1 MLVSSAQCAVNAL
14 RTHNYEPSPELNTA
28 QHTKELLKKV
38 RLIELKTRGL
48 SEHIFS
54 GEYHSAFK
62 GRGMTFSEVREYAP
76 GDEVRT
82 IDWNVTARFGHPF
95 VKVFEEERELTVML
109 VADVS
114 GSGEFGTT
122 DQLKRELITEAC
134 ATIAFSAIKNN
145 DKVGLILFTDTVE
158 KFIPPKKGRTHI
170 LRLVRELLEFRPQSR
185 GTDITA
191 ALRYLNSVIKKR
203 SIAFLLSDMMDEDYE
218 PALKIA
224 NRRHDLV
231 VLRTTDPRES
241 ELPSMGLVQFVD
253 PETGDSRW
261 VNTSSRSV
269 RNAFRAAAL
278 KHQNR
283 TREILRRSGVD
294 HATISTQEGYVRPL
308 MQLLKQREVR

>member
-1 MLVSSAQCAVNAL
+1 MN
-14 RTHNYEPSPELNTA
+14 NA
-28 QHTKELLKKV
+28 QHTKDLLKKV

-62 GRGMTFSEVREYAP
+62 GRGMTFSEVREYTP

-95 VKVFEEERELTVML
+95 VKVFEEERELTAML
-109 VADVS
+109 VADLS

-122 DQLKRELITEAC
+122 GQLKRELITEAC

-158 KFIPPKKGRTHI
+158 KFIPPKKGRSHI

-203 SIAFLLSDMMDEDYE
+203 SITFLLSDMMDTDYE
-218 PALKIA
+218 AAMKIA
-224 NRRHDLV
+224 NRRHDVV
-231 VLRTTDPRES
+231 VLRTTDPREG
-241 ELPSMGLVQFVD
+241 ELPNMGLVQFVD
-253 PETGDSRW
+253 PETGATRW
-261 VNTSSRSV
+261 VNTGSRSI

-294 HATISTQEGYVRPL
+294 HATISTQHGYVRPL

>member
-1 MLVSSAQCAVNAL
+1 M
-14 RTHNYEPSPELNTA
+14 
-28 QHTKELLKKV
+28 

-62 GRGMTFSEVREYAP
+62 GRGMTFSEVREYTP

-114 GSGEFGTT
+114 GSGEFGTAG
-122 DQLKRELITEAC
+122 QLKRELITEAC

-158 KFIPPKKGRTHI
+158 KFIPPKKGRSHI
-170 LRLVRELLEFRPQSR
+170 LRLVRELLEFRASSK

-191 ALRYLNSVIKKR
+191 ALSYLNSVIKKR

-218 PALKIA
+218 PAIKIA

-241 ELPSMGLVQFVD
+241 ELPNVGLVQFVD
-253 PETGDSRW
+253 PETGDHRW
-261 VNTSSRSV
+261 VNTGSRSV

-283 TREILRRSGVD
+283 TRELLRRSGVD
-294 HATISTQEGYVRPL
+294 HATISTLDGYVRPL
-308 MQLLKQREVR
+308 MQLLKQRDVR

>member
-1 MLVSSAQCAVNAL
+1 MTSS
-14 RTHNYEPSPELNTA
+14 A

-109 VADVS
+109 LADLSAS
-114 GSGEFGTT
+114 GDFGSTS
-122 DQLKRELITEAC
+122 QLKRELTTEAC

-145 DKVGLILFTDTVE
+145 DKVGLLLFTDRVE
-158 KFIPPKKGRTHI
+158 KFIPPKKGRAHI
-170 LRLVRELLEFRPQSR
+170 LRIIRELIEFAPQGT
-185 GTDITA
+185 GTDVTG

-203 SIAFLLSDMMDEDYE
+203 SIAFLVSDLFDTGYED
-218 PALKIA
+218 ALKIA

-231 VLRTTDPRES
+231 VLRTSDPREL
-241 ELPSMGLVQFVD
+241 ELPNVGLVRMAD
-253 PETGDSRW
+253 PETGEAAW
-261 VNTSSRSV
+261 VDTSNRRV
-269 RNAFRAAAL
+269 RNAYRAAGL
-278 KHQNR
+278 KHQQR
-283 TREILRRSGVD
+283 AREILRRSGVD
-294 HATISTQEGYVRPL
+294 HAVITTDEGYVRPL
-308 MQLLKQREVR
+308 MRLFKQRESAR

>member
-1 MLVSSAQCAVNAL
+1 MD
-14 RTHNYEPSPELNTA
+14 TA

-62 GRGMTFSEVREYAP
+62 GKGMTFSEVREYTP

-114 GSGEFGTT
+114 ASADFGTAL
-122 DQLKRELITEAC
+122 QLKRELITEVC

-145 DKVGLILFTDTVE
+145 DKVGLILFSDKVE
-158 KFIPPKKGRTHI
+158 KFIPPKKGRSHI
-170 LRLVRELLEFRPQSR
+170 LRMVRELLEFRATSK
-185 GTDITA
+185 GTDITE
-191 ALRYLNSVIKKR
+191 ALRYLNIVIKKR
-203 SIAFLLSDMMDEDYE
+203 SIAFLISDLMDEGYDD
-218 PALKIA
+218 ALKIA
-224 NRRHDLV
+224 NRKHDLV
-231 VLRTTDPRES
+231 VLRTTDPREG
-241 ELPSMGLVQFVD
+241 ELPNVGLVQFID
-253 PETGDSRW
+253 PETGVVRW
-261 VNTSSRSV
+261 VDTSSRAI
-269 RNAFRAAAL
+269 RNSYRATAL

-283 TREILRRSGVD
+283 TRELLRRSGVD
-294 HATISTQEGYVRPL
+294 NTTISTDAGYVKPL
-308 MQLLKQREVR
+308 MNLFKQR

>member
-1 MLVSSAQCAVNAL
+1 M
-14 RTHNYEPSPELNTA
+14 NTA

-122 DQLKRELITEAC
+122 TQLKRELITEAC

-158 KFIPPKKGRTHI
+158 KFIPPKKGRSHI
-170 LRLVRELLEFRPQSR
+170 LRLVRELLEFRPKNR

-203 SIAFLLSDMMDEDYE
+203 SITFLMSDMLDEDYE

-231 VLRTTDPRES
+231 VLRTTDPREG
-241 ELPSMGLVQFVD
+241 ELPNVGLVQFVD
-253 PETGDSRW
+253 PETGDARW
-261 VNTSSRSV
+261 VNTGSRSV

>member
-1 MLVSSAQCAVNAL
+1 M
-14 RTHNYEPSPELNTA
+14 NTT

-62 GRGMTFSEVREYAP
+62 GRGMTFSEVREYTP

-114 GSGEFGTT
+114 GSGDFGTAS
-122 DQLKRELITEAC
+122 QLKRELITEAC

-145 DKVGLILFTDTVE
+145 DKVGLILFSDTVE
-158 KFIPPKKGRTHI
+158 KFIPPKKGRSHI
-170 LRLVRELLEFRPQSR
+170 LRLVRELLEFRAQSR

-203 SIAFLLSDMMDEDYE
+203 SIAFLLSDMMDENYE

-241 ELPSMGLVQFVD
+241 ELPNVGLVQFVD

-261 VNTSSRSV
+261 VNTGSRAV
-269 RNAFRAAAL
+269 RNAFRASAL

-308 MQLLKQREVR
+308 MQLLKHREVR